1 MFRYDG
7 NIYNKDKQS
16 VNRARIV
23 RKSCEKIQ
31 EVLENLN
38 NINKRIVRES
48 CENCMKGKSNQ

>member
-16 VNRARIV
+16 MNRARIV

-31 EVLENLN
+31 EVLEIL
-38 NINKRIVRES
+38 IISIKES
-48 CENCMKGKSNQ
+48 CENRAKII

>member
-1 MFRYDG
+1 MFRDDG

-48 CENCMKGKSNQ
+48 CENYMKG